1 MSLFRSLVFTSV
13 LVGLIV
19 GTVVTLA
26 QLLGTTPLILAA
38 EVYETGGGAESHDA
52 GTVASTAHD
61 HDAVAAP
68 DHDAAATTDAH
79 DHHNADAWAPAD
91 GIERTAYTLAA
102 NILTAIG
109 FALVLNGLMQLSGRG
124 SDWRSGLI
132 WGLCGFVVVMLAP
145 GFGLH
150 PELPGTPAAPLF
162 ERQVWWLGTALS
174 TAAGLALLFFQ
185 RKPWSAA
192 LAIVLIALP
201 HVVGAPVAPEGEQAL
216 APEAMSH
223 RFVVI
228 ATLTSLLF
236 WALLGSLS
244 GHLRRR
250 FEA

>member
-1 MSLFRSLVFTSV
+1 MSVFRSLVFTSV

-26 QLLGTTPLILAA
+26 QFLGTTPLILAA
-38 EVYETGGGAESHDA
+38 EVFETGGAADGHSHAAGAAEE
-52 GTVASTAHD
+52 GHD
-61 HDAVAAP
+61 HGNTA
-68 DHDAAATTDAH
+68 AAATQAD
-79 DHHNADAWAPAD
+79 DHHHDADAWAPAD
-91 GIERTAYTLAA
+91 GFERNAYTFVA
-102 NILTAIG
+102 NVLTAIG
-109 FALVLNGLMQLSGRG
+109 FALVLNGLMQISGTE
-124 SDWRSGLI
+124 SDWRRGLI
-132 WGLCGFVVVMLAP
+132 WGLCGFVAFMLAP

-162 ERQVWWLGTALS
+162 ERQVWWIGTAAS

-185 RKPWSAA
+185 RRPWAAA

-201 HVVGAPVAPEGEQAL
+201 HVIGAPVPPEGEQAL

-223 RFVVI
+223 RFVVV

-236 WALLGSLS
+236 WSLLGALS
-244 GHLRRR
+244 GHFRRR

>member
-26 QLLGTTPLILAA
+26 QFLGTTPLILAA
-38 EVYETGGGAESHDA
+38 EVYETGETAESHDT
-52 GTVASTAHD
+52 GTVAGTTHEHDAGVAHD
-61 HDAVAAP
+61 HDA
-68 DHDAAATTDAH
+68 ATATEAH
-79 DHHNADAWAPAD
+79 DHHSADAWAPAD

-109 FALVLNGLMQLSGRG
+109 FALVLNGLMQISGRH

-162 ERQVWWLGTALS
+162 ERQIWWVGTALS

-185 RKPWSAA
+185 RKPWAAA

-201 HVVGAPVAPEGEQAL
+201 HVIGAPVPPEGEQAL
-216 APEAMSH
+216 APDAMSH

>member
-26 QLLGTTPLILAA
+26 QFLGTTPLILAA
-38 EVYETGGGAESHDA
+38 EVYETGETAEGPGPGAAA
-52 GTVASTAHD
+52 GAAHD
-61 HDAVAAP
+61 HDAGIAH
-68 DHDAAATTDAH
+68 DHDAAATEAL
-79 DHHNADAWAPAD
+79 DHHSADAWAPAD

-109 FALVLNGLMQLSGRG
+109 FALVLNGLMQISGRH

-162 ERQVWWLGTALS
+162 ERQVWWVGTALS

-185 RKPWSAA
+185 RKPWAAA
-192 LAIVLIALP
+192 LAIVLIAFP
-201 HVVGAPVAPEGEQAL
+201 HVIGAPVPAEGEQAL

>member
-26 QLLGTTPLILAA
+26 QFLGTTPLILAA
-38 EVYETGGGAESHDA
+38 EVFEGGDVAESHGA
-52 GTVASTAHD
+52 GQGTVAAHD
-61 HDAVAAP
+61 HG
-68 DHDAAATTDAH
+68 DAAATEAH
-79 DHHNADAWAPAD
+79 DHHSADAWAPAD
-91 GIERTAYTLAA
+91 GIERNAYTLVA
-102 NILTAIG
+102 NILTATG
-109 FALVLNGLMQLSGRG
+109 FALALNGLMQISGRQ
-124 SDWRSGLI
+124 SDWRHGLI

-150 PELPGTPAAPLF
+150 PELPGTPAAPLLD
-162 ERQVWWLGTALS
+162 RQVWWVGTALS

-185 RKPWSAA
+185 RKPWAA
-192 LAIVLIALP
+192 AAAIVLIALP
-201 HVVGAPVAPEGEQAL
+201 HVIGAPLPPDGEHAL

-223 RFVVI
+223 RFVVV

-236 WALLGSLS
+236 WALLGALS
-244 GHLRRR
+244 GHFRRR

>member
-26 QLLGTTPLILAA
+26 QFLGTTPLILAA
-38 EVYETGGGAESHDA
+38 EVYETGETAVSPGPGA
-52 GTVASTAHD
+52 AHD
-61 HDAVAAP
+61 HDAGIAH
-68 DHDAAATTDAH
+68 DHDAAATEAH
-79 DHHNADAWAPAD
+79 DHHSADAWAPAD

-109 FALVLNGLMQLSGRG
+109 FALVLNGLMQISGRH

-162 ERQVWWLGTALS
+162 ERQVWWVGTALS

-185 RKPWSAA
+185 RKPWAAA
-192 LAIVLIALP
+192 LAIVLIAFP
-201 HVVGAPVAPEGEQAL
+201 HVIGAPVPAEGEQAL

>member
-26 QLLGTTPLILAA
+26 QFLGTTPLILAA
-38 EVYETGGGAESHDA
+38 EVYETGETAVSPGPGAAA
-52 GTVASTAHD
+52 GAAHD
-61 HDAVAAP
+61 HDAGIAH
-68 DHDAAATTDAH
+68 DHDAAAAEAH
-79 DHHNADAWAPAD
+79 DHHSADAWAPAD

-109 FALVLNGLMQLSGRG
+109 FALVLNGLMQISGRH

-162 ERQVWWLGTALS
+162 ERQVWWVGTALS

-185 RKPWSAA
+185 RKPWAA
-192 LAIVLIALP
+192 AMAIVLIAFP
-201 HVVGAPVAPEGEQAL
+201 HVIGAPVPAEGEQAL

>member
-19 GTVVTLA
+19 GAVVTLA
-26 QLLGTTPLILAA
+26 QFLGTTPLILAA
-38 EVYETGGGAESHDA
+38 EVYETGDETESHDA
-52 GTVASTAHD
+52 GTVADTAHG
-61 HDAVAAP
+61 
-68 DHDAAATTDAH
+68 HDAAASTEAH

-109 FALVLNGLMQLSGRG
+109 FALVLNGLMQISGRQ

-162 ERQVWWLGTALS
+162 ERQVWWVGTALS
-174 TAAGLALLFFQ
+174 TTAGLALLFFQ
-185 RKPWSAA
+185 RKPWAA
-192 LAIVLIALP
+192 AAAIVLIALP
-201 HVVGAPVAPEGEQAL
+201 HVIGAPLPPDGEQAL
-216 APEAMSH
+216 APETMSH

-250 FEA
+250 REA

>member
-26 QLLGTTPLILAA
+26 QFLGTTPLILSA
-38 EVYETGGGAESHDA
+38 EVFEGGDAAESHDA
-52 GTVASTAHD
+52 GQGTVAAHD
-61 HDAVAAP
+61 HG
-68 DHDAAATTDAH
+68 DAAATEAH
-79 DHHNADAWAPAD
+79 DHHSADAWAPAD
-91 GIERTAYTLAA
+91 GIERNAYTLVA
-102 NILTAIG
+102 NILTATG
-109 FALVLNGLMQLSGRG
+109 FALVLNGLMQISGRQ
-124 SDWRSGLI
+124 SDWRNGLI

-150 PELPGTPAAPLF
+150 PELPGTPAAPLLN
-162 ERQVWWLGTALS
+162 RQVWWVGTALS

-185 RKPWSAA
+185 RKPWAA
-192 LAIVLIALP
+192 AAAIVLIALP
-201 HVVGAPVAPEGEQAL
+201 HVIGAPLPPDGEHAL

-223 RFVVI
+223 RFVVV

-236 WALLGSLS
+236 WALLGALS
-244 GHLRRR
+244 GHFRRR